1 MPKFLIGLIGQKR
14 YDAVMAYLSEQS
26 DSPKQLL
33 RQPVSDELKELLL
46 GDLREKAKQPDATEE
61 AK

>member
-1 MPKFLIGLIGQKR
+1 MPKFLIGLIGQER

-33 RQPVSDELKELLL
+33 RQPISDELKELLL
-46 GDLREKAKQPDATEE
+46 GDLREKAK
-61 AK
+61 